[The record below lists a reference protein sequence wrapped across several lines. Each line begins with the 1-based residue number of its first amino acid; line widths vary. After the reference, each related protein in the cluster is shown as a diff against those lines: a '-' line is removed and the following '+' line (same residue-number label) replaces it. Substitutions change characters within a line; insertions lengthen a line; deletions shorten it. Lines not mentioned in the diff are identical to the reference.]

1 MSPSHAPPQRRRR
14 RGSAD
19 SVSSDSTS
27 STSSSSSSS
36 SSSSDSSDSDSSL
49 DDNDFEKQLF
59 VLHIDDDVDEDVMAS
74 LLDPRPPVDVL
85 LCNTEVSSG
94 QRRGSI
100 ASTNQ

>member
-1 MSPSHAPPQRRRR
+1 MSPSHAPSQRRRR

-59 VLHIDDDVDEDVMAS
+59 VLHIDDDIDEDVMAS

-85 LCNTEVSSG
+85 LCNTEV
-94 QRRGSI
+94 
-100 ASTNQ
+100 